1 MNGFYSIADH
11 VARQRSEARKEKQK
25 DRYQELQMEIA
36 PKKWQVHQNFLI
48 MELWVDEEY
57 RDRMQS
63 ERVTAPLVG
72 SPAGKLPPVPRDVRK
87 AQRQAEKRKRKL
99 PRLRP
104 RLQEKGPSENSIKF
118 EFHCDCLISHTQSFQ
133 FQSYTLR

>member
-1 MNGFYSIADH
+1 MNGFYSISNH
-11 VARQRSEARKEKQK
+11 VAHQHSEARKERQK

-36 PKKWQVHQNFLI
+36 PKKRQVHQNFLI

-63 ERVTAPLVG
+63 ERVIAPLVG

-87 AQRQAEKRKRKL
+87 AQRQAEKEKKKALKISAKTARKGTKRKFN
-99 PRLRP
+99 
-104 RLQEKGPSENSIKF
+104 KI
-118 EFHCDCLISHTQSFQ
+118 
-133 FQSYTLR
+133 

>member
-11 VARQRSEARKEKQK
+11 VARERSEARKEKQK

-36 PKKWQVHQNFLI
+36 PKKRQVYQNFLI

-87 AQRQAEKRKRKL
+87 AQRQAEKEKKKASKIAAKAARKGTKRKFN
-99 PRLRP
+99 
-104 RLQEKGPSENSIKF
+104 QIW
-118 EFHCDCLISHTQSFQ
+118 IS
-133 FQSYTLR
+133 L

>member
-1 MNGFYSIADH
+1 MNGFCSISNH
-11 VARQRSEARKEKQK
+11 VAHQHSEARKERQK

-36 PKKWQVHQNFLI
+36 PKKRQVHQNFLI

-63 ERVTAPLVG
+63 ERVIAPLVG

-87 AQRQAEKRKRKL
+87 AQRQAEKEKKKASKIAAKAARKGTKRKFN
-99 PRLRP
+99 
-104 RLQEKGPSENSIKF
+104 QI
-118 EFHCDCLISHTQSFQ
+118 
-133 FQSYTLR
+133 

>member
-1 MNGFYSIADH
+1 MNGLYSIADH

-25 DRYQELQMEIA
+25 DRCQELQKEIA
-36 PKKWQVHQNFLI
+36 PKKRQVHQNFLI

-63 ERVTAPLVG
+63 ERVTTPLVG

-87 AQRQAEKRKRKL
+87 AQRQAEK
-99 PRLRP
+99 
-104 RLQEKGPSENSIKF
+104 EKKKASKIAAKAAR
-118 EFHCDCLISHTQSFQ
+118 QSNLNFIVIV
-133 FQSYTLR
+133 

>member
-1 MNGFYSIADH
+1 MEREAKRSIPRIADGN
-11 VARQRSEARKEKQK
+11 RSKEAAGTP
-25 DRYQELQMEIA
+25 D
-36 PKKWQVHQNFLI
+36 FLI

-87 AQRQAEKRKRKL
+87 AQRQAEKEKKKASKIAAKAARKGTKRKFN
-99 PRLRP
+99 
-104 RLQEKGPSENSIKF
+104 QI
-118 EFHCDCLISHTQSFQ
+118 
-133 FQSYTLR
+133 

>member
-1 MNGFYSIADH
+1 
-11 VARQRSEARKEKQK
+11 
-25 DRYQELQMEIA
+25 
-36 PKKWQVHQNFLI
+36 

-104 RLQEKGPSENSIKF
+104 RLQEKGPSKNSIKF

>member
-1 MNGFYSIADH
+1 
-11 VARQRSEARKEKQK
+11 
-25 DRYQELQMEIA
+25 
-36 PKKWQVHQNFLI
+36 

-133 FQSYTLR
+133 FQSSIR